1 MANGPRIVLIHA
13 VQVAMQPVADAF
25 AAEWPDADT
34 VNLLEDSLS
43 GDRAGAGAL
52 TPPIAARIVELAR
65 YGCRIGADGILF
77 TCSAFGP
84 AIETAAAECDV
95 PVLKPNEAMFELA
108 LEAGDTI
115 GMLATFE
122 PSVDSMADE
131 FAELATARGRQ
142 AVLHP
147 LCVPRAMTALKT
159 GDADTH
165 NALLA
170 DAAPRLSHCDAVML
184 AHFSTARATASVAA
198 AIDRPV
204 LNSPASAVRK
214 LKSLLA

>member
-1 MANGPRIVLIHA
+1 MPRIVLIHA
-13 VQVAMQPVADAF
+13 VEVAMQPVADAF
-25 AAEWPDADT
+25 AADWPEAET

-43 GDRAGAGAL
+43 GDRAAAGAL
-52 TPPIAARIVELAR
+52 TPAIAARIVELAR

-84 AIETAAAECDV
+84 AIEAAAAECDV

-108 LEAGDTI
+108 LEAGDNV

-122 PSVDSMADE
+122 PSVGSMADE
-131 FAELATARGRQ
+131 FEELASSHDRP

-147 LCVPRAMTALKT
+147 LCVPAAMAALKA

-165 NALLA
+165 NTLLA
-170 DAAPRLSHCDAVML
+170 DAAPWLAHCDAVML

-204 LNSPASAVRK
+204 LNSPGSAVRK
-214 LKSLLA
+214 LKSLLS